1 MCHPRISKGLLPGC
15 VEACPTEALTYGKR
29 ADLLSI
35 GRERI
40 RRFPDRY
47 VNHIYGENEMG
58 GTNWLY
64 LSEVPF
70 KKIGMREDLGV
81 TPAPKLTAG
90 ALSAVPIVVGLW
102 PVLLGGIYAI
112 NKRKEKI
119 EKQEKKQAV
128 AAAVEVAE
136 AEAKAKMKEAM
147 EFQEKQKE
155 KAIEKAVSKA
165 LEEAAKA
172 AEEEASD
179 TPAEDADAK
188 KSEEDS

>member
-1 MCHPRISKGLLPGC
+1 MRTIFTVRMKW
-15 VEACPTEALTYGKR
+15 
-29 ADLLSI
+29 
-35 GRERI
+35 
-40 RRFPDRY
+40 
-47 VNHIYGENEMG
+47 G
-58 GTNWLY
+58 GTAWLY

-81 TPAPKLTAG
+81 TPAPKLTSG
-90 ALSAVPIVVGLW
+90 ALSVVPMVVGLW

-119 EKQEKKQAV
+119 EKQEKEQAV
-128 AAAVEVAE
+128 AEAVEAAE

-179 TPAEDADAK
+179 TSTEDADGK